1 MRGGMMHR
9 LSVVLVA
16 ALALAALTLPA
27 CEQKVPEPDT
37 KATPK
42 APTPKDEFK
51 STDVKVGTGAE
62 AKDGSTVKVHY
73 TGTLKSGEKF
83 DSSVGREPFEFAI
96 GKGQVIKGWD
106 KGVVGMKVGGK
117 RTLVIP
123 YDLAYGEAGSPPKI
137 PPKATLLFDIEL
149 LEVK

>member
-117 RTLVIP
+117 RKLVIP
-123 YDLAYGEAGSPPKI
+123 FDLAYGEAGSPPNI
-137 PPKATLLFDIEL
+137 PPKAALKFDVEL
-149 LEVK
+149 VEVK